1 MKLQA
6 PRLPGTLAFA
16 CVSALIASAAS
27 VAIAADPVP
36 MSGPKYDQALN
47 KMGVPGVRT
56 CFWASGPYSGDP
68 YLNVAWPDT
77 NTFYWG
83 AKFTMPV
90 GSKLSV
96 EGQFPHSRYSSYT
109 SYDDRGQPVESLA
122 DYLIEPLPGHSN
134 PARDGADRNATKRS
148 YSIEVLAGGQRD
160 TSRVEGFF
168 NEGAL
173 SKTISAPKNGGTQQ
187 VLILRTYTPDKGTSI
202 TGNVPL
208 PAPVLT
214 LADGKVL
221 RGAAACAALN
231 VNQLL
236 QVQPDAFGMPV
247 ARYRELLTLPGKPD
261 THPATRPSTWY
272 AQFDR
277 KQFEGIFTG
286 EVGNFERKSEGFY
299 PTVDNQYI
307 RTFINRKF
315 GPIYVL
321 RGKLPVTPKTMSGEP
336 VMNSKAADMRYWSIC
351 SQHGAA
357 NTTVV
362 KCFNDEEVVTNKDRD
377 YIIAFSRAA
386 DRPRTAYP
394 ECGVNWLPIPDDGD
408 GMFDADQGNMMI
420 RNMLARPDFPNSIQ
434 KIKKTGEERAVMG
447 AYLPTGSYMTKD
459 IFESAFV
466 CRSQAELSSL
476 LKQAEEADAAQQ
488 AAAKAK

>member
-1 MKLQA
+1 M
-6 PRLPGTLAFA
+6 
-16 CVSALIASAAS
+16 
-27 VAIAADPVP
+27 
-36 MSGPKYDQALN
+36 
-47 KMGVPGVRT
+47 RT
-56 CFWASGPYSGDP
+56 CFWASGPYSGNP

-77 NTFYWG
+77 NTYYWG
-83 AKFTMPV
+83 AKFTMPE
-90 GSKLSV
+90 GSRLSV
-96 EGQFPHSRYSSYT
+96 EGQFPHARYSSYT
-109 SYDDRGQPVESLA
+109 TYDDRGQPVESLA

-134 PARDGADRNATKRS
+134 PARDGANRNVAKRS
-148 YSIEVLAGGQRD
+148 YAIEVLSGGQRD

-173 SKTISAPKNGGTQQ
+173 SRTISAPKNGGTQQ

-221 RGAAACAALN
+221 RGAAACAALSTD
-231 VNQLL
+231 QLL

-321 RGKLPVTPKTMSGEP
+321 RGKLPVTPKTMSGDA
-336 VMNSKAADMRYWSIC
+336 VMNSKSADMRYWSIC

-357 NTTVV
+357 NTTAL
-362 KCFNDEEVVTNKDRD
+362 KCLNDEEVVTNKDRV
-377 YIIAFSRAA
+377 YTIAFSRAA

-394 ECGVNWLPIPDDGD
+394 ECGINWLPIPDDGD
-408 GMFDADQGNMMI
+408 GMFDPDQGNMMI

-447 AYLPTGSYMTKD
+447 AYLPQGSYMTKD
-459 IFESAFV
+459 IFESAFT
-466 CRSQAELSSL
+466 CRSGSELSSL
-476 LKQAEEADAAQQ
+476 VKQAEEADAAQQ

>member
-1 MKLQA
+1 MNPTIIRASL
-6 PRLPGTLAFA
+6 TLG
-16 CVSALIASAAS
+16 ALALAASATS
-27 VAIAADPVP
+27 LVQAADPVP
-36 MSGPKYDQALN
+36 MSGPRYDQSLN
-47 KMGVPGVRT
+47 KPGVPGERT
-56 CFWASGPYSGDP
+56 CFWAMGPYGGDP

-77 NTFYWG
+77 NTIYWG
-83 AKFTMPV
+83 VKFTMPE
-90 GSKLSV
+90 GSKLSI
-96 EGQFPHSRYSSYT
+96 EGQFAHSRYTSYT

-122 DYLIEPLPGHSN
+122 DYLISPLPGHTN
-134 PARDGADRNATKRS
+134 PARDGADRTATKRS
-148 YSIEVLAGGQRD
+148 YSIDVIAGGQRD

-168 NEGAL
+168 NEGAT
-173 SKTISAPKNGGTQQ
+173 SKTIAAPKNNGTQQ
-187 VLILRTYTPDKGTSI
+187 VIVLRVYTPDKGTGI
-202 TGNVPL
+202 TGGVPL

-221 RGAAACAALN
+221 RGSAACQALN
-231 VNQLL
+231 TSQLL
-236 QVQPDAFGMPV
+236 QVQPDAFGMPIS
-247 ARYRELLTLPGKPD
+247 RYRELLTLPGKPD

-321 RGKLPVTPKTMSGEP
+321 RGILPKTPKTMGGDP
-336 VMNSKAADMRYWSIC
+336 VMNTKDADMRYWSIC

-362 KCFNDEEVVTNKDRD
+362 KCLNDEEVVTGKDRN
-377 YIIAFSRAA
+377 YIIAFSRAS
-386 DRPRTAYP
+386 DRPRTAYA
-394 ECGVNWLPIPDDGD
+394 ECGINWLPIPDDGD
-408 GMFDADQGNMMI
+408 GMFDPDQGNMMI
-420 RNMLARPDFPNSIQ
+420 RNMLARPDFAHSIQ

-447 AYLPTGSYMTKD
+447 SYLPSGAYMTKD
-459 IFESAFV
+459 IFESAFT
-466 CRSQAELSSL
+466 CRSSEELNRL
-476 LKQAEEADAAQQ
+476 NAKADEADAAQQ

>member
-1 MKLQA
+1 MNHRIHALRFTA
-6 PRLPGTLAFA
+6 LGAALA
-16 CVSALIASAAS
+16 ALLASQLA
-27 VAIAADPVP
+27 VAADPVP
-36 MSGPKYDQALN
+36 MSGPKYPVELTS
-47 KMGVPGVRT
+47 KPGVPGVRT

-77 NTFYWG
+77 NTYYWG
-83 AKFTMPV
+83 AKFTMPE
-90 GSKLSV
+90 GSKLSI
-96 EGQFPHSRYSSYT
+96 EGQYAHARYTSYT

-122 DYLIEPLPGHSN
+122 DYLIEPLPGHTN
-134 PARDGADRNATKRS
+134 TARHGADRNAVKRS
-148 YSIEVLAGGQRD
+148 YVINVLAGGQRD
-160 TSRVEGFF
+160 TNRVEGFF
-168 NEGAL
+168 NEGAT
-173 SKTISAPKNGGTQQ
+173 SKTVSVPKNGGVQQ

-202 TGNVPL
+202 TGGVPL

-221 RGAAACAALN
+221 RGQAACDALN
-231 VNQLL
+231 TNQLL
-236 QVQPDAFGMPV
+236 QVQPDAFGMPI

-321 RGKLPVTPKTMSGEP
+321 RGTLPKTPKTMNGDP
-336 VMNSKAADMRYWSIC
+336 VMNTKDADMRYWSLC
-351 SQHGAA
+351 SQRGAS
-357 NTTVV
+357 NTTVL
-362 KCFNDEEVVTNKDRD
+362 KCLNDEEMVINKDRQ
-377 YIIAFSRAA
+377 YIVAFSRAA
-386 DRPRTAYP
+386 DRPRTAYA
-394 ECGVNWLPIPDDGD
+394 ECGINWLPIPDDGD
-408 GMFDADQGNMMI
+408 GMFDPDQGNMMI

-447 AYLPTGSYMTKD
+447 PYLPQGSYMTKD

-466 CRSQAELSSL
+466 CRSKAEMDSL
-476 LKQAEEADAAQQ
+476 ARQAEEVDAAHQ